1 MGAIQL
7 QAFTKFDERNVPPA
21 FEYEPGKGYIEPSS
35 DHVISMRD
43 DKVLSLYKDD
53 TWDLTPYSGIG
64 TGLIY
69 FTIGNEALKQEV
81 KRLLFLYMT
90 HGGGRG
96 GNLPGGGTIE
106 NIYRNCVK
114 GLAEHAL
121 GLGCSINEI
130 LSNAEATRTFIM
142 GHTKGA
148 LHRAKT
154 IRTILNLLK
163 SMSIDRSGFDY
174 VHSKNNR
181 KILEML
187 HQKFEDTREQTL
199 LIPIEIFNVAA
210 KQRWE
215 HICFIEKHIENLAA
229 FISDNLENRGFGGSS
244 KNTRFRYSKD
254 KQTSLVPWD
263 KAVRQHRLEELFE
276 KYNVTGLKN
285 MQTFVNELQGT
296 CRHLIHQYTGMRDNE
311 CRALSIGCW
320 RDKNAEMPSRIFGRE
335 TKIHGVPTRHVWI
348 THDVIERII
357 KLLTT
362 LYAPVIKKVCPTLK
376 DPPLMFRNKV
386 VFERVKENH
395 FDALKPSAMDTR
407 MELPYDEKPRMLTQ
421 EHIDEMSLV
430 DDRDWSN
437 HEWVKV
443 GGIWRFTSHQYRR
456 SLAVYAL
463 GSGLVSLF
471 AIKEQF
477 GHLLS
482 LMTAY
487 YANGHRSARKLD
499 GSIDDK
505 DHIARYMQGISND
518 MKFYS
523 YRKNVLLSKSPL
535 FGANGIHLEKHIVA
549 RTPEEREV
557 VMHSSEKYK
566 VKFRKGLLDYQ
577 ETAMGGCTNTACEK
591 FLLPDFFISCK
602 VCESAIHRLEKVER
616 LAENAHRVAMKWAE
630 IQPDGIDHRTATK
643 LAIEI
648 DAFVDVLRNKQE
660 KREIV

>member
-1 MGAIQL
+1 MGAIKL
-7 QAFTKFDERNVPPA
+7 QAFTVFGERNTPPV
-21 FEYEPGKGYIEPSS
+21 FEYEPGKGYIEPSG

-43 DKVLSLYKDD
+43 GVALSQYVHDK
-53 TWDLTPYSGIG
+53 WDLSPYSGNGAGIV
-64 TGLIY
+64 Y
-69 FTIGNEALKQEV
+69 FTIGNEALKQEA
-81 KRLLFLYMT
+81 KRLLFLYMM
-90 HGGGRG
+90 HGSGRG
-96 GNLPGGGTIE
+96 GTLPGGSTIA
-106 NIYRNCVK
+106 NVYQNCVK

-121 GLGCSINEI
+121 GLGCSINDI
-130 LSNAEATRTFIM
+130 FSSAEATRVFIM
-142 GHTKGA
+142 CHTKGA
-148 LHRAKT
+148 LYRARN

-163 SMSIDRSGFDY
+163 NMSIDRSGFDY
-174 VHSKNNR
+174 AHSKDNI
-181 KILEML
+181 KIIEML
-187 HQKFEDTREQTL
+187 HQKSEDTREQTL
-199 LIPIEIFNVAA
+199 LIPIEIFHAAA

-215 HICFIEKHIENLAA
+215 HICFIEKHIENIAA
-229 FISDNLENRGFGGSS
+229 FIADNLENRGFGGSS
-244 KNTRFRYSKD
+244 KNTMFRRSKD
-254 KQTSLVPWD
+254 KKMSLVPWED
-263 KAVRQHRLEELFE
+263 AVRQHRLEELFE

-285 MQTFVNELQGT
+285 MQAFINGLQCT
-296 CRHLIHQYTGMRDNE
+296 CRHLIHQYTGMRGNE
-311 CRALSIGCW
+311 CCTLTIGCW
-320 RDKNAEMPSRIFGRE
+320 REENGEMPSRIFGRE
-335 TKIHGVPTRHVWI
+335 TKIHGVPTHQVWI
-348 THDVIERII
+348 THDAIERII

-376 DPPLMFRNKV
+376 DPPLMFRNSV

-395 FDALKPSAMDTR
+395 FDALKPNAMEKR
-407 MELPYDEKPRMLTQ
+407 IELPFDENPLMLTQ

-437 HEWVKV
+437 HEWVEI
-443 GGIWRFTSHQYRR
+443 GGVWRFASHQYRR

-482 LMTAY
+482 MMTAY

-499 GSIDDK
+499 GSIDDG
-505 DHIARYMQGISND
+505 DHIARYMQGISTD

-549 RTPEEREV
+549 KTPEEREV
-557 VMHSSEKYK
+557 VMRSSEEYK

-577 ETAMGGCTNTACEK
+577 ETAMGGCTHTACEK

-602 VCESAIHRLEKVER
+602 ACENAIHRLEKVER